1 MMKVEV
7 ASFFER
13 IVHRV
18 EKRLEEWRG
27 DAVSRK
33 RDVAAD
39 RDDLWV
45 EAEERVR
52 LLAEAV
58 AREEAGRGTSEGIN
72 DRHRIVFVV
81 ASDTFADMLESFSPA
96 RTRLVGMVP
105 APRSGGGT
113 GLRGLWLVFEA
124 TNRGEHPVG
133 Q

>member
-1 MMKVEV
+1 MKVKRT
-7 ASFFER
+7 SLLER

-18 EKRLEEWRG
+18 EGRLEERRG
-27 DAVSRK
+27 NDASHK
-33 RDVAAD
+33 SGVATD
-39 RDDLWV
+39 RDRLWA

-58 AREEAGRGTSEGIN
+58 AQEEAGRGSSESIN

-96 RTRLVGMVP
+96 RNRLVGVVP

-113 GLRGLWLVFEA
+113 GIRGLWLVFEA
-124 TNRGEHPVG
+124 ADQSERPVG